1 MIHIKFTS
9 TTIFNVSLKPSF
21 ERQELLEVIQ
31 QINQGMLELS
41 MQLSYLNQIK
51 FYEFLLD
58 QNQQIRTDVL
68 LQDGLHLNSLGYQIL
83 KKQVGKALNNN

>member
-1 MIHIKFTS
+1 MGRIRGF
-9 TTIFNVSLKPSF
+9 LK
-21 ERQELLEVIQ
+21 QVIQ

-41 MQLSYLNQIK
+41 MHLSYLNQVK

-58 QNQQIRTDVL
+58 QNQQIRNDVL

-83 KKQVGKALNNN
+83 KKQVSKALYNN

>member
-1 MIHIKFTS
+1 
-9 TTIFNVSLKPSF
+9 
-21 ERQELLEVIQ
+21 
-31 QINQGMLELS
+31 MLELS
-41 MQLSYLNQIK
+41 MQLSYLNQVK

-83 KKQVGKALNNN
+83 KKQVGKALYNN